1 MAAQSTLQHR
11 EDPLVVLYHYYINL
25 TPAKTVATIALIL
38 SILGTGYGGYKWFRE
53 RSQEHA
59 QGRRGK
65 DGTRT
70 IYVPYKGSMTSK
82 VKIYPTKPTTFDA
95 HRRLFLNPP
104 AAARTPPPM
113 TKPGLNL
120 AFLHQFLS
128 LGSIMETGLLMG
140 HGLFLLLRTYLSL
153 LIARLDGEIGRA
165 FAWGIVKWCGIGT
178 LASYTNA
185 MIKFLQSKV
194 SIAFRT
200 RLTRYIHDL
209 YLTNDNNYYKLM
221 NLDGSIGQG
230 ADQFITQD
238 LTQFCTAAASLYSS
252 MGKPLVDL
260 FVFNYQLYRS
270 LGPLALTG
278 ILTGYF
284 STAAVLRRLSPP
296 FGKLKAVEG
305 KKEGDFRSLHSRLL
319 ANAEEISFYGGAD
332 IERVFLARSFK
343 DLQRWMEG
351 IYSLKIRY
359 NMLEDV
365 ILKYA
370 WSAFGYLVTSLP
382 IFLPA
387 WGGSGGA
394 LELLDLPEGTGRER
408 DRMREFITN
417 KRLMLSL
424 ADAGGRMMY
433 SIKDISELAGYTSR
447 VYSLISTLHRVHAN
461 AYYPPRDSGAEL
473 YSLADVQGTVHNGFD
488 GVRLEQV
495 PIVAPSLY
503 PRGGDELLESL
514 SFVVHSGDHLLISGP
529 NGVGKSAIAR
539 VAAGVWPVYR
549 GLVSRPRGFGLD
561 GIMFLPQR
569 PYLSVGTLRDQVI
582 YPHSEIDM
590 REAGVSD
597 AMLQKV
603 LDDAHLG
610 YLPSREGGWD
620 SRKEW
625 KDVLSGGEKQRMA
638 MARIYYHEPRYAFLD
653 EGTSAVSSDV
663 EGLLYDRAKERGIT
677 VITISTR
684 ASLKKYHT
692 YSLNISIGAE
702 GEQWELE
709 RIGTAKEKLG
719 VEKEIQEIRKRLDK
733 VEEWKRR
740 REEIEEEL
748 RKVWVEEGEL
758 APPPYEA
765 GSEAVEAQVDLPTK
779 MVDIKMEGEDPGAI
793 VIPIDSTYSDGDR
806 AGWPTGDR
814 FDMPDDS
821 YYRRKIAKLWA
832 QKAGFYEP
840 GKEYIL
846 DTLPDGY
853 AIFDRPRGTDPD
865 IAPPADAADP
875 QAVAGN
881 PVDLLALLEG
891 TPDVFKAAVIKLRAK
906 GQLDEKITEPVSM
919 DWRAER
925 TPLRE
930 YLEKLN
936 MLPSFVP
943 RTGELVLWTTEYEG
957 KLAWNPEAG
966 QVQICRHKEW
976 HGAPEWRAGVCIR
989 PFGAYEHFLQG
1000 VPREELHPSIE
1011 NALTVMASF
1020 SMLEKYR
1027 FRGTWPD
1034 AAIYCRGIFLGAEFL
1049 AVGDA
1054 VRLKP
1059 SGCDAD
1065 TVGPATAV
1073 TPNVMVIHEI
1083 RLELKECD
1091 ADPRSKQLAE
1101 TYQVRIQGK
1110 VYTNDRERAAAL
1122 LQRSSNSPQPPPK
1135 PLTSDE
1141 IASTFHYVGM
1151 SGYGEW
1157 YPLHSGAL
1165 VNISQDMILGRCYE
1179 PDAMQLLFRS
1189 PALHYDLHGVL
1200 RGRAYSRA
1208 TDERIRPGK
1217 RWFWGDFRTQT
1228 LALDTLNGED
1238 VGHYSDVRDV
1248 KMWRANLRVIDG
1260 TARAA
1265 DFRDAKIPGDVGRPS
1280 TKTASNFAKVGKLSR
1295 LVSTGLGAVDGSAPA
1310 SSAEDGDGDG
1320 DGDGAV
1326 SGGESESEEEE
1337 YTLRIDQLRGGTE
1350 ETEGGD
1356 YVPGP
1361 GTTEQEPQNKR
1372 ARMMEMM

>member
-1 MAAQSTLQHR
+1 
-11 EDPLVVLYHYYINL
+11 
-25 TPAKTVATIALIL
+25 
-38 SILGTGYGGYKWFRE
+38 
-53 RSQEHA
+53 
-59 QGRRGK
+59 
-65 DGTRT
+65 
-70 IYVPYKGSMTSK
+70 
-82 VKIYPTKPTTFDA
+82 
-95 HRRLFLNPP
+95 
-104 AAARTPPPM
+104 
-113 TKPGLNL
+113 
-120 AFLHQFLS
+120 
-128 LGSIMETGLLMG
+128 
-140 HGLFLLLRTYLSL
+140 
-153 LIARLDGEIGRA
+153 
-165 FAWGIVKWCGIGT
+165 
-178 LASYTNA
+178 
-185 MIKFLQSKV
+185 
-194 SIAFRT
+194 
-200 RLTRYIHDL
+200 
-209 YLTNDNNYYKLM
+209 
-221 NLDGSIGQG
+221 
-230 ADQFITQD
+230 
-238 LTQFCTAAASLYSS
+238 
-252 MGKPLVDL
+252 
-260 FVFNYQLYRS
+260 
-270 LGPLALTG
+270 
-278 ILTGYF
+278 
-284 STAAVLRRLSPP
+284 
-296 FGKLKAVEG
+296 
-305 KKEGDFRSLHSRLL
+305 
-319 ANAEEISFYGGAD
+319 
-332 IERVFLARSFK
+332 
-343 DLQRWMEG
+343 
-351 IYSLKIRY
+351 
-359 NMLEDV
+359 
-365 ILKYA
+365 
-370 WSAFGYLVTSLP
+370 
-382 IFLPA
+382 
-387 WGGSGGA
+387 
-394 LELLDLPEGTGRER
+394 
-408 DRMREFITN
+408 
-417 KRLMLSL
+417 
-424 ADAGGRMMY
+424 
-433 SIKDISELAGYTSR
+433 
-447 VYSLISTLHRVHAN
+447 
-461 AYYPPRDSGAEL
+461 
-473 YSLADVQGTVHNGFD
+473 
-488 GVRLEQV
+488 
-495 PIVAPSLY
+495 
-503 PRGGDELLESL
+503 
-514 SFVVHSGDHLLISGP
+514 
-529 NGVGKSAIAR
+529 
-539 VAAGVWPVYR
+539 
-549 GLVSRPRGFGLD
+549 
-561 GIMFLPQR
+561 
-569 PYLSVGTLRDQVI
+569 
-582 YPHSEIDM
+582 
-590 REAGVSD
+590 
-597 AMLQKV
+597 
-603 LDDAHLG
+603 
-610 YLPSREGGWD
+610 
-620 SRKEW
+620 
-625 KDVLSGGEKQRMA
+625 
-638 MARIYYHEPRYAFLD
+638 
-653 EGTSAVSSDV
+653 
-663 EGLLYDRAKERGIT
+663 
-677 VITISTR
+677 
-684 ASLKKYHT
+684 
-692 YSLNISIGAE
+692 
-702 GEQWELE
+702 
-709 RIGTAKEKLG
+709 
-719 VEKEIQEIRKRLDK
+719 
-733 VEEWKRR
+733 
-740 REEIEEEL
+740 
-748 RKVWVEEGEL
+748 
-758 APPPYEA
+758 
-765 GSEAVEAQVDLPTK
+765 
-779 MVDIKMEGEDPGAI
+779 MEGEDPGAI

-821 YYRRKIAKLWA
+821 YYRRKIARLWA
-832 QKAGFYEP
+832 QKVGFYEP
-840 GKEYIL
+840 GRFVLQCLCYADINTGKEYIL

-865 IAPPADAADP
+865 IVSCTTVTLLTVTKP
-875 QAVAGN
+875 QRDRFLYGHPLQQYFYSTVQFFPHFCHLMSRGKE
-881 PVDLLALLEG
+881 PCTCLLCEKLAKRK
-891 TPDVFKAAVIKLRAK
+891 KAAVIKLRAK

-966 QVQICRHKEW
+966 QVQIYRHKEW
-976 HGAPEWRAGVCIR
+976 HGAPEWRAGVVGQLPEEDVVLQDIVATTPKKWGPNYSGFRVETFPDPNSEDKSYSLQHKYVPMKCIR

-1000 VPREELHPSIE
+1000 VPREKLHPSIE

-1020 SMLEKYR
+1020 SLLEKYR
-1027 FRGTWPD
+1027 FQGTWPD

-1073 TPNVMVIHEI
+1073 TPNMMIIHEI

-1122 LQRSSNSPQPPPK
+1122 LQRSPNSPQPPPPPK

-1165 VNISQDMILGRCYE
+1165 VNVSQDMILGRCYE

-1280 TKTASNFAKVGKLSR
+1280 TKTASNFAKVGKLSK

-1326 SGGESESEEEE
+1326 SGGERESEEEE

-1372 ARMMEMM
+1372 ARMMENDVV